1 MFLEEAMKLVE
12 LDLLPQKRNVG
23 LLKKKY
29 LEFFI
34 VVRINQ
40 SLLVNE

>member
-23 LLKKKY
+23 LLKKKIFGNFY
-29 LEFFI
+29 SREDKSKFI
-34 VVRINQ
+34 G
-40 SLLVNE
+40 